1 MKMVLYFIPIILFF
15 NSCFSQEISKRNELD
30 STLFDAFIHSLV
42 VNSEFSLS
50 EISFLNKNRD
60 SNYYHSY
67 TKLFN
72 KVLKSE
78 LNYSNVNN
86 YMFKINHR
94 EMIVE
99 GNLFI
104 YKIDRSSCDKYL
116 ENSCFKTS
124 DFNTQAQLS
133 YSILFKKEIV
143 FVFISN
149 LLSNDPYF
157 IIMQKELEKILMRI

>member
-1 MKMVLYFIPIILFF
+1 MKIVLCFISIILFF

-42 VNSEFSLS
+42 INSEFSLS
-50 EISFLNKNRD
+50 EISFLNNNNID

-86 YMFKINHR
+86 
-94 EMIVE
+94 
-99 GNLFI
+99 
-104 YKIDRSSCDKYL
+104 
-116 ENSCFKTS
+116 
-124 DFNTQAQLS
+124 
-133 YSILFKKEIV
+133 
-143 FVFISN
+143 
-149 LLSNDPYF
+149 
-157 IIMQKELEKILMRI
+157 

>member
-1 MKMVLYFIPIILFF
+1 MG
-15 NSCFSQEISKRNELD
+15 KRNELD
-30 STLFDAFIHSLV
+30 SALFDAFINSLV

-60 SNYYHSY
+60 SNYYNSY

-72 KVLKSE
+72 KVLKNE

-86 YMFKINHR
+86 YMFKINHS
-94 EMIVE
+94 EMVVE

-104 YKIDRSSCDKYL
+104 YKIDSSSCDKYL
-116 ENSCFKTS
+116 ENSCFTTS

-133 YSILFKKEIV
+133 YSIIFKKDIV

-149 LLSNDPYF
+149 LLSKDPYF
-157 IIMQKELEKILMRI
+157 IIMQKALEKILN

>member
-1 MKMVLYFIPIILFF
+1 MVLYFIPIILFF

-60 SNYYHSY
+60 SNYYNSY

-104 YKIDRSSCDKYL
+104 YNIDRSSCDKYL

-143 FVFISN
+143 LVFISN